1 MTPGPEAAAE
11 RLRDICTWPHLL
23 GYFIDELGWPLG
35 DESLVEDDDLE
46 DITYDWDLTDLGIR
60 DPNPPIERVRQLR
73 PFTPDQPWGI
83 FFIEMTGRRLL
94 RGKLR
99 QILARLVERKRA
111 LRTGDLRSWDLA
123 DLLFVVMTGSGD
135 SIDFNLLVFYKDAGK
150 VEFRYLQWG
159 PGSSYRHLRRLSD
172 ELLPQMVWPDDETD
186 TAAWRSAW
194 RNPFTLRPGEVIA
207 SADRLADRMA
217 CTARD
222 LRDQIGEALKCEDDE
237 GPFSEL
243 MRDVHEQLVAD
254 VDGDRFADM
263 CAQTLVYG
271 LLGSRVSDPDGFG
284 ATPVLSVIPLSNP
297 FLSAFFERVYGEAA
311 ALDLEGSGL
320 DHLAADLR
328 VTHVEAILDQFG
340 STVKGG
346 DPVIHFYEV
355 FLKKYDR
362 KIRADAGAFYTPAP
376 VVDFMVRGVDEILRS
391 RFGLEMGI
399 ADRDTWA
406 QVAERIGFDV
416 PEEVDSN
423 RPFVSMIDPATG
435 TGTYLVNWLHQA
447 KRSFTEASPD
457 GSWRAHLGDTVLPS
471 MHAFENMLGP
481 YTIAHLKLALHLHDE
496 GLDTEAVQILLTD
509 TLDHDPPQ
517 LSLDFVDNP
526 VAAEGRVSA
535 RLKESERFTVA
546 IGNPPY
552 LREQQEVGYSGK
564 RKGGVI
570 RHGAA
575 GIKPLLED
583 VAGPMKEAGLGRHV
597 KNLYNLYVYFWRW
610 AVWQTTELP
619 PGPGIV
625 AFITA
630 SSYLEGKSM
639 SGLRY
644 LLRDAFD
651 EILIVDLGGE
661 GRGALKEENVFD
673 IQTPVAIAF
682 GVRKG
687 AIDSPCTVRYLR
699 INGSRLQKLK
709 RLCTL
714 SLEDVEAEVSGE
726 GFNPLVPV
734 SDSEYRSWSPLT
746 DLFPWSWSGSQIKR
760 TWPIGPTR
768 GVLRERWNK
777 LIIDV
782 PRQRGELLKE
792 TGSRTTLKS
801 PKPLLG
807 DGSPLRPIRTL
818 DRGDQPEGIE
828 RYGYRS
834 FDRQWVIAD
843 HRLMDAPKPVLWRI
857 RSDRQLFLTTLTS
870 TKLGRGPAVTVT
882 PYVPDLDHFRGSYG
896 AKNVMPIYRDRAA
909 RVPNLSAGLLETLSG
924 EIDRPVTAEDLVAYV
939 HALLGTAAF
948 SKRFASEL
956 AEMAGPVRVPI
967 TSDPDLFGRAVEL
980 GRDLLWWHT
989 WGERFAP
996 DGNTNIPRG
1005 RAREVSPVEGYPN
1018 KFRYLPDE
1026 HLLEVGTGRFGPV
1039 SQEVW
1044 DFEVSGL
1051 KVVRKWL
1058 GYRMADRKGRK
1069 SSPLDDIRPR
1079 TWTFTDELLRLLAIL
1094 EHTIEVTPAADDLLD
1109 KIISGPLI
1117 PPEDLPQPTDAERK
1131 PPKIPR

>member
-11 RLRDICTWPHLL
+11 RLRDIRTWPHLL

-243 MRDVHEQLVAD
+243 MRDVREQLVAD

-328 VTHVEAILDQFG
+328 VTPVEAILDQFG

-362 KIRADAGAFYTPAP
+362 KIRADAGAFYTPRP
-376 VVDFMVRGVDEILRS
+376 VVDFMVRGVDELLRS
-391 RFGLEMGI
+391 QFGLRMGI
-399 ADRDTWA
+399 ADNATWE

-416 PEEVDSN
+416 PEEVDSD

-457 GSWRAHLGDTVLPS
+457 ESWRAHLGDTVLPS

-496 GLDTEAVQILLTD
+496 GLDTDAVQILLTD

-564 RKGGVI
+564 RKGGVV

-575 GIKPLLED
+575 GIKPLLKD
-583 VAGPMKEAGLGRHV
+583 VIRPMKEVGLGGYV
-597 KNLYNLYVYFWRW
+597 NNLYNLYVYFWRW

-639 SGLRY
+639 GGLRSF
-644 LLRDAFD
+644 LRDAFD
-651 EILIVDLGGE
+651 ELLIVDLGGE
-661 GRGALKEENVFD
+661 GLGALKEENIFD
-673 IQTPVAIAF
+673 IMIPVAIAF
-682 GVRKG
+682 GIRRS
-687 AIDSPCTVRYLR
+687 ISCSPCTVRYLR
-699 INGSRLQKLK
+699 IRGNRQEKLQRLS
-709 RLCTL
+709 TL
-714 SLEDVEAEVSGE
+714 SLKEIKTEIPGKGLDLFVPRSDAE
-726 GFNPLVPV
+726 
-734 SDSEYRSWSPLT
+734 YWSWASLT
-746 DLFPWSWSGSQIKR
+746 DLFPWYHSGCKLHR
-760 TWPIGPTR
+760 TWPVGTTR
-768 GVLRERWNK
+768 TVLKERWTK
-777 LIIDV
+777 LITVV
-782 PRQRGELLKE
+782 PRQRKDLLRETDDRKISTTPGPLLKG
-792 TGSRTTLKS
+792 TIR
-801 PKPLLG
+801 
-807 DGSPLRPIRTL
+807 LRSIENL
-818 DRGDQPEGIE
+818 DRKEQPEGYE
-828 RYGYRS
+828 QYGYRS

-843 HRLMDAPKPVLWRI
+843 HRVMDRSRRVLWRI
-857 RSDRQLFLTTLTS
+857 RSDPQLFFTTLTS
-870 TKLGRGPAVTVT
+870 TKLGRGPRA
-882 PYVPDLDHFRGSYG
+882 HR
-896 AKNVMPIYRDRAA
+896 NVLRTRYRS
-909 RVPNLSAGLLETLSG
+909 LQ
-924 EIDRPVTAEDLVAYV
+924 
-939 HALLGTAAF
+939 
-948 SKRFASEL
+948 
-956 AEMAGPVRVPI
+956 
-967 TSDPDLFGRAVEL
+967 
-980 GRDLLWWHT
+980 
-989 WGERFAP
+989 
-996 DGNTNIPRG
+996 
-1005 RAREVSPVEGYPN
+1005 RARCEERDANVPGPGRS
-1018 KFRYLPDE
+1018 
-1026 HLLEVGTGRFGPV
+1026 GT
-1039 SQEVW
+1039 
-1044 DFEVSGL
+1044 
-1051 KVVRKWL
+1051 
-1058 GYRMADRKGRK
+1058 
-1069 SSPLDDIRPR
+1069 
-1079 TWTFTDELLRLLAIL
+1079 
-1094 EHTIEVTPAADDLLD
+1094 
-1109 KIISGPLI
+1109 
-1117 PPEDLPQPTDAERK
+1117 
-1131 PPKIPR
+1131 